1 MNKIYVLDTSA
12 LIEDP
17 TLIYSFDNSQ
27 IVVPY
32 VVLEE
37 LDKLKKYQGDVSKNA
52 RAAIR
57 MLDEIFSSSE
67 EDNISFGNNSKIKV
81 DFDFEENLL
90 EDMDYGDNEII
101 CCAFKIQK
109 LSNRQVTIVTGDINL
124 RLKAKAFGMSAT
136 SYSKSISFL
145 DLFDHMS
152 YSYDYE
158 LGIELQNKG
167 SVDDPLGLDTNSFLL
182 FNDNI
187 EKKYALSRKMPNGK
201 LKLLK
206 DLKPWGIS
214 PRNKDQACLIELV
227 MDKSVELVSALGIAG
242 SGKTLCALAC
252 GLELVLNMKAFDKL
266 IIFRPVQVVGQD
278 IGFLPGSEDEK
289 MAPYFS
295 AIMDSMEIL
304 FGSKPTW
311 KKDFEM
317 YINRG
322 KIELDL
328 ITFARGRS
336 IPNALIIVDEAQNFS
351 EHEMKTLLTRVGERT
366 KVVLTGDANQID
378 SRNLNLINNGL
389 TKVIKSFKG
398 SKIFG
403 NVTLMKGERSRLATE
418 AARVLE

>member
-1 MNKIYVLDTSA
+1 
-12 LIEDP
+12 
-17 TLIYSFDNSQ
+17 
-27 IVVPY
+27 
-32 VVLEE
+32 
-37 LDKLKKYQGDVSKNA
+37 
-52 RAAIR
+52 
-57 MLDEIFSSSE
+57 
-67 EDNISFGNNSKIKV
+67 
-81 DFDFEENLL
+81 
-90 EDMDYGDNEII
+90 
-101 CCAFKIQK
+101 
-109 LSNRQVTIVTGDINL
+109 
-124 RLKAKAFGMSAT
+124 
-136 SYSKSISFL
+136 
-145 DLFDHMS
+145 
-152 YSYDYE
+152 
-158 LGIELQNKG
+158 
-167 SVDDPLGLDTNSFLL
+167 
-182 FNDNI
+182 
-187 EKKYALSRKMPNGK
+187 
-201 LKLLK
+201 
-206 DLKPWGIS
+206 
-214 PRNKDQACLIELV
+214 
-227 MDKSVELVSALGIAG
+227 
-242 SGKTLCALAC
+242 
-252 GLELVLNMKAFDKL
+252 
-266 IIFRPVQVVGQD
+266 
-278 IGFLPGSEDEK
+278 